1 MFRGR
6 LIREANIPE
15 ANMLTQE
22 ILLQIAPGAK
32 ADVVAA
38 LLQLEPVLHDKYEI
52 NTPLRMAHFLA
63 QTGHES
69 AGFTATVE
77 NLNYRVQALT
87 ATFGSRITAA
97 QAAQYG
103 RNDATGQRANQVEI
117 ANIVYGG
124 TWGAK
129 NLGNTQPGDGSRFIG
144 RGLIQVTGRSNYTA
158 AATVIGK
165 SLDDTVTYFA
175 TPDGAV
181 ESSAW
186 FWTAKGLNDLAD
198 DDDIDQITG
207 VINGGTSG
215 LADRQAYL
223 ARAKAALG
231 PGTAQAVA

>member
-1 MFRGR
+1 
-6 LIREANIPE
+6 
-15 ANMLTQE
+15 MLTQE
-22 ILLQIAPGAK
+22 ILNQIAPRAK

-38 LLQLEPVLHDKYEI
+38 LLLEEPVLNDKYAI
-52 NTPLRMAHFLA
+52 DTPLRMAHFLA

-69 AGFTATVE
+69 AGFTAIVE

-87 ATFGSRITAA
+87 ATFGSRITAE

-103 RNDATGQRANQVEI
+103 RNDATGQKANQTEI

-124 TWGAK
+124 SWGAR
-129 NLGNTQPGDGSRFIG
+129 NLGNTQPGDGSKFLG

-181 ESSAW
+181 ESAAW
-186 FWTAKGLNDLAD
+186 FWTAHKLNALAD
-198 DDDIDQITG
+198 DDNIEQITR
-207 VINGGTSG
+207 VINGGTAG
-215 LADRQAYL
+215 LDDREAYL

-231 PGTAQAVA
+231 TAGAMV

>member
-1 MFRGR
+1 
-6 LIREANIPE
+6 
-15 ANMLTQE
+15 MLTQE
-22 ILLQIAPGAK
+22 ILSKIAANAK

-38 LLQLEPVLHDKYEI
+38 LLHQEPVLNDKYAI

-69 AGFTATVE
+69 AGFTAIVE

-97 QAAQYG
+97 QAAQFG
-103 RNDATGQRANQVEI
+103 RDDATGQRANQTEI

-124 TWGAK
+124 SWGAR
-129 NLGNTQPGDGSRFIG
+129 NLGNTQPGDGSKFLG

-158 AATVIGK
+158 AATIIVK

-181 ESSAW
+181 ESAAW
-186 FWTAKGLNDLAD
+186 FWTAHKLNALAD
-198 DDDIDQITG
+198 DNNIEQITR
-207 VINGGTSG
+207 VINGGTAG
-215 LADRQAYL
+215 LDDREAYL

-231 PGTAQAVA
+231 TAGAMV